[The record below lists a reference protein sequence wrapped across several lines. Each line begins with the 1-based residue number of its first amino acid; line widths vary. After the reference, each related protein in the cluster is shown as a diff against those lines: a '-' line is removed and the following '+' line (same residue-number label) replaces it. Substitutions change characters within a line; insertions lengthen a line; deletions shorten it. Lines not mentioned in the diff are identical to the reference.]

1 MRNKDLDSCRNVTAT
16 QSSLDLLSFLSLS
29 FPQMK
34 ELSLFLPKPPQANV
48 QYIAGKGYFYKPEV
62 YCKRHLRA
70 SSR

>member
-1 MRNKDLDSCRNVTAT
+1 MRNKDLDSRRNVTAA
-16 QSSLDLLSFLSLS
+16 QNSLDLLYFLSLS

-34 ELSLFLPKPPQANV
+34 ELSLFLPKPPHANV